1 MPRTRPQLQAAIETA
16 LAAELSASAEAPG
29 LGPSPQ
35 DDGDILPGAKS
46 IAGYLFNDEK
56 QTKKVYGL
64 AQRGLIPIFYWGGLL
79 CARKSSLNR
88 VINARE
94 RATLSAIQE
103 IRAAE

>member
-1 MPRTRPQLQAAIETA
+1 LLAAIETA
-16 LAAELSASAEAPG
+16 LTAELSASAEAQG
-29 LGPSPQ
+29 GPSPQ

-46 IAGYLFNDEK
+46 IAGYLFNSNDEK

-64 AQRGLIPIFYWGGLL
+64 AQRGLIPVFYWGGLL

-94 RATLSAIQE
+94 RATVSAIQE
-103 IRAAE
+103 TKAAVE

>member
-1 MPRTRPQLQAAIETA
+1 MSRTRPKLLAAIETA
-16 LAAELSASAEAPG
+16 LAAELSASAEAQG
-29 LGPSPQ
+29 GPSPQ

-56 QTKKVYGL
+56 QIKKVYRL
-64 AQRGLIPIFYWGGLL
+64 AEHALIPVFYWGSLL

-94 RATLSAIQE
+94 RATLSAI
-103 IRAAE
+103 RAAAE